1 MRRVE
6 NLTPQYGLLVLLLP
20 HANEVVGVVVGVKK
34 KKTRHRSI
42 WSFHSETFYSIQV
55 KERVSPHSPIYIP
68 SNLHTHLITNKSPH
82 LSLVS
87 LVHH

>member
-42 WSFHSETFYSIQV
+42 W
-55 KERVSPHSPIYIP
+55 P
-68 SNLHTHLITNKSPH
+68 LIKNPVGS
-82 LSLVS
+82 SL
-87 LVHH
+87 

>member
-1 MRRVE
+1 MRLTKMRRVE

-42 WSFHSETFYSIQV
+42 WSFHSEIFYSIQV
-55 KERVSPHSPIYIP
+55 KVGHRLDYSWNGNLPISKQLTVSP
-68 SNLHTHLITNKSPH
+68 
-82 LSLVS
+82 
-87 LVHH
+87 